1 VAEVSEEVSITVPA
15 FKIEVDGSEISP
27 ETIAAVESVQFE
39 EEINTASMFVIKLS
53 TPEFYTGAWRF
64 IDLESFSLGSEVKLY
79 MGMGKL
85 VSMIVGEITSLEP
98 SFRVGSSTIEVRGYD
113 RLHRLRFGRNRRTFV
128 DMKDSEIASQ
138 IASERGLSADLKDTG
153 TKHPYLFQNNQSDLE
168 FLLYR
173 AKRIRYEVF
182 VNDKTLY
189 FRPAQENDSVS
200 MFLEYRV
207 DIDDFSVKLSARYEG
222 SEFVV
227 RGWDFMKK
235 EPLSAKAQK
244 GNEISLMSAK
254 ESGMKMTES
263 AFGAFSSAMVDEYL
277 VDTADAEKVAIARYN
292 TQLVE
297 SVTGE
302 GRCAGIPELRA
313 GKTIEIKGVGRRFS
327 GTYYVTATT
336 HSIDD
341 GGYYT
346 SFKVRRAGV

>member
-1 VAEVSEEVSITVPA
+1 MSEEISITVPA

-53 TPEFYTGAWRF
+53 TPDFYTGAWRF

-79 MGMGKL
+79 MGMDKL
-85 VSMIVGEITSLEP
+85 VPLIVGEITSLEP
-98 SFRVGSSTIEVRGYD
+98 SFRVGLSTIEVRGYD

-138 IASERGLSADLKDTG
+138 IASERGLSSELKDTG

-182 VNDKTLY
+182 VNDKTLS
-189 FRPAQENDSVS
+189 FRPAGENDSVS
-200 MFLEYRV
+200 MSLEYRV

-222 SEFVV
+222 SEFEVK
-227 RGWDFMKK
+227 GWDFMKK

-254 ESGMKMTES
+254 ESGMKMTNS
-263 AFGAFSSAMVDEYL
+263 AFGTFSSAVVDEYL

-313 GKTIEIKGVGRRFS
+313 GTTIEIKGVGRFS

-336 HSIDD
+336 HTIDD
-341 GGYYT
+341 SGYYT